1 MTRPPGREPH
11 QKNKSSVALPKID
24 IGKTGPK
31 NFELDYSVN
40 MTEENLENFQ
50 SLREDRTRDIAED
63 DKGTGPSFV
72 DIKHILDG
80 TTRIEMSHAGGEFV
94 ATLQEGI
101 EEEVARSSTRKK
113 SARDYR
119 VRDDRTQN
127 LVNAWEIQMDRLVT
141 AYMTWCAEADLGS
154 SRKTTPTMV
163 EVIRITVVDL
173 YESSMVDVELN
184 AGGAGV
190 PAALIMQGLVPCSPW
205 TLTVAIATRLA
216 IQAFV
221 KSLCDL
227 HGVPYRP
234 YLREQF
240 SIAYDLYLEIR
251 RQTDARVNAALG
263 RDTPNW
269 RLKHT
274 CPACMYKLEGEDTL
288 IFSIL
293 TTMDGNDSLKR
304 VLRHAKTDGSEQEP
318 TLGPSKEREDSRDG
332 GEDYFL
338 THEQVDK
345 WAKGRVANILPTDAD
360 NPCSDRWK
368 NMINDATS
376 RMWGIFDETGIFLG
390 LCRHG
395 FVLVVA
401 DMVRSGELAKYPLA
415 IVEVLLDAFGLKIS
429 GGYDIGCHFGTTLN
443 NSELGDKARTNQF
456 CSLVGSFHGHAHNRL
471 CQLSFLATYVKGLGL
486 EDLEGCEH
494 YFSRSNGLAKSVH
507 YTSKFH
513 RRQEITTFM
522 KQIDDFETYANLS
535 KFICDNYRQALK
547 ILQTEPGLKRWMVEE
562 GIDDYDTFHVW
573 LEEEKDYLLG
583 LDTGLPKKREET
595 IKMEYVQ
602 KLVNLEAS
610 ECEPAP
616 ISQVARRHAIEQ
628 RNRDLEQVQDLEAR
642 MGIESRWTSSD
653 AEWIAAAAAI
663 KNRKYQGA
671 LDSIEEIIVER
682 LLEMTKIHQSGTG
695 YKMRAHIA
703 KALQSRS
710 KGIRNAI
717 ERYNAVA
724 LSMDPPMPT
733 LSWDEVVNF
742 GFLAEFNLLRDTRDS
757 VPSRPWTRRNYH
769 LAMDSYFKILRARE
783 EIKRLNIEIKCVVTW
798 IDDEDL
804 FLRKKEEEYK
814 QSDPS
819 LTFQISLYRQRRARS
834 DTNHMH
840 RFWALAKTP
849 GFTGSVEPGVSVE
862 RKESMRQDQGA
873 TQSAGAEGEM
883 DVDITVDQEDRW
895 QQAQAGEWVEG
906 DEGEDAEEET
916 VSVLMYQMS
925 VLAVDRSEGGRR
937 DLDFE

>member
-1 MTRPPGREPH
+1 
-11 QKNKSSVALPKID
+11 
-24 IGKTGPK
+24 
-31 NFELDYSVN
+31 
-40 MTEENLENFQ
+40 
-50 SLREDRTRDIAED
+50 
-63 DKGTGPSFV
+63 
-72 DIKHILDG
+72 
-80 TTRIEMSHAGGEFV
+80 
-94 ATLQEGI
+94 
-101 EEEVARSSTRKK
+101 
-113 SARDYR
+113 
-119 VRDDRTQN
+119 
-127 LVNAWEIQMDRLVT
+127 
-141 AYMTWCAEADLGS
+141 
-154 SRKTTPTMV
+154 
-163 EVIRITVVDL
+163 
-173 YESSMVDVELN
+173 
-184 AGGAGV
+184 
-190 PAALIMQGLVPCSPW
+190 MQGLVPCSPW
-205 TLTVAIATRLA
+205 TPTVAIATRVLELYRTTYVHFPQLA

-221 KSLCDL
+221 KSLCGL

-234 YLREQF
+234 YLCEQF

-269 RLKHT
+269 WLKRT

-338 THEQVDK
+338 TREQVDK
-345 WAKGRVANILPTDAD
+345 WVKGRVADILPTDVSLAISFLGSAD

-368 NMINDATS
+368 NMINNVTS
-376 RMWGIFDETGIFLG
+376 RIWGIFDETGIFLG

-415 IVEVLLDAFGLKIS
+415 IVEVLLDAFGLKIG

-443 NSELGDKARTNQF
+443 NSKLGDKARTNQF
-456 CSLVGSFHGHAHNRL
+456 RSLVGSFHGHAHNWL

-494 YFSRSNGLAKSVH
+494 YFSRSNGLAKSVR
-507 YTSKFH
+507 YASKFH
-513 RRQEITTFM
+513 RRQEIKTFM

-595 IKMEYVQ
+595 IEMEYVQ

-610 ECEPAP
+610 ENRVRTIRNAEHAALADGADFNPAP
-616 ISQVARRHAIEQ
+616 FSQVARRHAIEQ
-628 RNRDLEQVQDLEAR
+628 RNRDLEQVQNLEAR
-642 MGIESRWTSSD
+642 MGIESCWTSSD
-653 AEWIAAAAAI
+653 AKWIAAAAAI

-682 LLEMTKIHQSGTG
+682 LLEMTKIHQSVTG

-742 GFLAEFNLLRDTRDS
+742 GFLAEFDLLRDTRDS
-757 VPSRPWTRRNYH
+757 VRSRPWTRRNYR

-819 LTFQISLYRQRRARS
+819 LVFQISLYRQWRACS

-916 VSVLMYQMS
+916 VSALMYQMS